1 MSIIL
6 GIDPGTTTTGFAIIK
21 KEDRKPILLDY

>member
-6 GIDPGTTTTGFAIIK
+6 GIDPGTTTTGFAVIK
-21 KEDRKPILLDY
+21 SEKGKIEILEF